1 MFRRLRNETDKGGG
15 DVTLT
20 IDGKPVS
27 TRSDDSVAAAALA
40 SGVVRFRTSTVSGEP
55 RGPYCMMGVCFECLL
70 TIDGKSNQQAC
81 MVKVRPGMRV
91 KTQSGR
97 PSVAP

>member
-1 MFRRLRNETDKGGG
+1 MFRRLPDETANGN
-15 DVTLT
+15 DVAFT

-27 TRSDDSVAAAALA
+27 ARADDSVAAAVLA
-40 SGVVRFRTSTVSGEP
+40 SGILRFRASTVSGEP

-81 MVKVRPGMRV
+81 MVKVCPGMRV
-91 KTQSGR
+91 ETQSGR
-97 PSVAP
+97 PKVAP